1 MGQIAKVLSKKI
13 FKIYHRNYF
22 TAKKDIIQRP
32 IKLLSVLDEKK
43 ITLCIRQKKLLSV
56 LDKTKVTLCIK
67 QKKCVGLY

>member
-43 ITLCIRQKKLLSV
+43 ITLCIRQKSYS
-56 LDKTKVTLCIK
+56 
-67 QKKCVGLY
+67 LY

>member
-13 FKIYHRNYF
+13 FEIYHRNYY

-43 ITLCIRQKKLLSV
+43 LLSV
-56 LDKTKVTLCIK
+56 LDKKSYS
-67 QKKCVGLY
+67 LY